1 MFKVK
6 HLVLLVFIASL
17 GFAGCK
23 SRFEK
28 LKESNDVG
36 KKYQEGIR
44 LYNKKDY
51 SKALILFEDLV
62 QKYRGR
68 EQAEDLNYYYAYT
81 LYRLKDYTTARYQFK
96 SFAET
101 YPSSRNA
108 EEARYMSAYC
118 YYLESPTFSLDQ
130 ANTYKAIDAL
140 QLFINLYPTSERAKT
155 ASNYIADLRGKLEEK
170 AFENAKLYLTTG
182 PANPDNYRAAVIAF
196 KNAQRDFPDIKYSEE
211 MDYLIIEAQYLYAK
225 NSVVFKQDERYN
237 EALEFYDEFVE
248 SHAESKY
255 TKDANG
261 LKQNIKDGIS
271 SAKAELADYAAQEAK
286 YKKMLIRT
294 GRLKDTVLTDIKNN

>member
-6 HLVLLVFIASL
+6 HLILLVFIASL
-17 GFAGCK
+17 GLAGCK

-28 LKESNDVG
+28 LKESNDVA
-36 KKYQEGIR
+36 KKYQEALR
-44 LYNKKDY
+44 LYNKEDY
-51 SKALILFEDLV
+51 SKALILFEDLS

-68 EQAEDLNYYYAYT
+68 AEAEDLNYYYAYT
-81 LYRLKDYTTARYQFK
+81 LYRLKDFTTARYQFK

-101 YPSSRNA
+101 YPSSKNA
-108 EEARYMSAYC
+108 EEARFMAAYC
-118 YYLESPTFSLDQ
+118 YYLESPAFSLDQ

-140 QLFINLYPTSERAKT
+140 QLFINLYPTSERAAT
-155 ASNYIADLRGKLEEK
+155 ASKYIADLRGKLEEK

-211 MDYLIIEAQYLYAK
+211 MDYLIIESQYLYAK
-225 NSVVFKQDERYN
+225 NSVVYRQNDRYN
-237 EALEFYDEFVE
+237 EALEFYDEFADN
-248 SHAESKY
+248 HPNSKY
-255 TKDANG
+255 IKDANG
-261 LKQNIKDGIS
+261 LKQDIKNGIA
-271 SAKAELADYAAQEAK
+271 SAKAEMADYAVQEAK

-294 GRLKDTVLTDIKNN
+294 GKLSDTTITEIKNN